1 MKDLIIFT
9 ILSVIAV
16 VSSLFVFLSREIFRG
31 ALSLSL
37 LLVTM
42 AMFFAMLGAEFIAA
56 VQILVYAGGVLVLIL
71 FAIMLTREREPS
83 TSEITLSRAVALVAF
98 VVISLFY
105 LTKYTW
111 ERYVPEE
118 EMAATGVSIGTELF
132 QVYVIPFEAASFL
145 LLAAMIGA
153 IYLAKKEKERR
164 KREVE

>member
-1 MKDLIIFT
+1 MKDLIIFLV
-9 ILSVIAV
+9 LSVVAV

-42 AMFFAMLGAEFIAA
+42 AMFFAMLGAEFITA

-83 TSEITLSRAVALVAF
+83 VSEITTSRAVAFILF
-98 VVISLFY
+98 VVLSLFY

-111 ERYVPEE
+111 ERYVPEKE
-118 EMAATGVSIGTELF
+118 VAATGVGVGTKLF
-132 QVYVIPFEAASFL
+132 QTYVIPFEAASFL

-153 IYLAKKEKERR
+153 IYLARR
-164 KREVE
+164 GR

>member
-1 MKDLIIFT
+1 MKDLIMFL

-16 VSSLFVFLSREIFRG
+16 VSSLFVFLSKNIFRG

-42 AMFFAMLGAEFIAA
+42 AMFFAMLNAEFIAA

-83 TSEITLSRAVALVAF
+83 VSEVTTSRAVALIAF
-98 VVISLFY
+98 VILSLSY
-105 LTKYTW
+105 LAKHTW
-111 ERYVPEE
+111 EKYVPEKE
-118 EMAATGVSIGTELF
+118 FSATGVSVGTKLF
-132 QVYVIPFEAASFL
+132 QTYVIPFEAASFL

-153 IYLAKKEKERR
+153 IYLARR
-164 KREVE
+164 RG